1 MKIHVFSEEQR
12 FCGFYFKEGFA
23 ALLDDNGTPVAAT
36 SGWECNNCLFVYRPQ
51 PDGRWG
57 GDWEGPETFPVQK
70 VLDAIQD
77 WQDQQELGKAL
88 RYAEGKKLHI
98 SDVEIVFTDVV
109 AGEKCHN
116 GGEYGFY
123 TLYSPIPEYP
133 GIYRV
138 STGTTCDFDSCGC
151 GYQGIRALTVRE
163 YRRLKKASDKV
174 KEIKKQVDLY
184 EEWNPICCQNGNPGI
199 GWFSG
204 DHPQCCGNCKGFIII

>member
-1 MKIHVFSEEQR
+1 MRIHVFSEPQSS
-12 FCGFYFKEGFA
+12 CGFKFKEGFV
-23 ALLDDNGTPVAAT
+23 ALLNKSGTPVAAT
-36 SGWECNNCLFVYRPQ
+36 SGWECEGNLFVYRPAE
-51 PDGRWG
+51 DGSWAG
-57 GDWEGPETFPVQK
+57 SWEGPETFPVQE
-70 VLDAIQD
+70 VLEAIQD
-77 WQDQQELGKAL
+77 WQDNQDLQKAL
-88 RYAEGKKLHI
+88 SFAEGKKLHI
-98 SDVEIVFTDVV
+98 AESDVVFTDVV
-109 AGEKCHN
+109 PGEKRNN

-123 TLYSPIPEYP
+123 TRYSPIPGYP

-138 STGTTCDFDSCGC
+138 STETTCDFDTCGT